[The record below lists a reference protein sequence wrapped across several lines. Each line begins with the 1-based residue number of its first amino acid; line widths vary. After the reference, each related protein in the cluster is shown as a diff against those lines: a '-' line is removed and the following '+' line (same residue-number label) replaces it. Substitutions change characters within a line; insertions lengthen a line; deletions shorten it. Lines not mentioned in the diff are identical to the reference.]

1 MEEMDGGRT
10 VPYKM
15 NIFSKMLILLILLLI
30 PIVFLY
36 SFSNRIT
43 NQVIQDQIQ
52 SSNLN
57 QLTFVLHQLD
67 SNIDNLSMFPVIF
80 GYDPYIR
87 EFVDKLVSPSYDILK
102 AESRITEKLSLQS
115 VSSGWSNDLTL
126 IIPAEKKV
134 LSSSIY
140 LNGATT
146 WAWDDKIRT
155 SWTYAEDTTRGQPVG
170 TFIREISEPAR
181 AKLVRQANAVYQVKF
196 PIQNVSDLLDVYKQ
210 DKQSDPFLYQ
220 AGYKPILNSTA
231 SRDLVDS
238 IMEKLHDET
247 LKDSGQETHI
257 INGQLYL
264 VSYVKSQQL
273 GWYLVDYVPVQ
284 HILSPITKTRNL
296 FYISVALLLI
306 MSVLAAFLLYR
317 NVQIPIAKM
326 IRSLQRLKRGDLST
340 RIEYRS
346 KNEFDYLIQRFN
358 EMAERIQVLVEDVY
372 AEKIRSREATL
383 KQLQSQIN
391 PHFLYNSLF
400 FIINSAELEDR
411 ESVVMMA
418 QNLAEF
424 YRYTTR
430 VENQSVTLKDELKL
444 VRHYLSIQNLRMQR
458 LESVISVPDTMLEE
472 NVPRLILQ
480 PLVENAIV
488 HGIEHREGG
497 GCITITGEQ
506 DPEFNRIMVEDNGAG
521 LSDEELQGLH
531 SQLNDQMNDEI
542 GCGTWNVHHRLL
554 YQFGEGSGL
563 TFEQV
568 PDGGLRV
575 TVTWRRNQTLTKDEW
590 DIKGV

>member
-1 MEEMDGGRT
+1 MVEMDGGRT

-30 PIVFLY
+30 PIVVLY

-126 IIPAEKKV
+126 VIPAEKKV

-140 LNGATT
+140 MNGTSN

-155 SWTYAEDTTRGQPVG
+155 SWTYAEDSTRGQPVG

-181 AKLVRQANAVYQVKF
+181 AKFVKQANAVYQVKF

-220 AGYKPILNSTA
+220 AGYKPIVNSTA
-231 SRDLVDS
+231 SQALVDS
-238 IMEKLHDET
+238 IMEKLQDET

-257 INGQLYL
+257 IYGQQYL

-296 FYISVALLLI
+296 FYISVGLLLI

-358 EMAERIQVLVEDVY
+358 EMAERIQVLVEDVF

-430 VENQSVTLKDELKL
+430 VENQSVKLKDELDL

-458 LESVISVPDTMLEE
+458 LESVISVPDAMLEE

-488 HGIEHREGG
+488 HGIENREGG
-497 GCITITGEQ
+497 GCITITGQQ
-506 DPEFNRIMVEDNGAG
+506 DLEFNRIMVEDNGAG
-521 LSDEELQGLH
+521 LSDEELQDLR
-531 SQLNDQMNDEI
+531 SQLKEQMNDEI

-563 TFEQV
+563 TFEKVQG
-568 PDGGLRV
+568 GGLRV
-575 TVTWRRNQTLTKDEW
+575 TVTWRRNQMLAKDDW